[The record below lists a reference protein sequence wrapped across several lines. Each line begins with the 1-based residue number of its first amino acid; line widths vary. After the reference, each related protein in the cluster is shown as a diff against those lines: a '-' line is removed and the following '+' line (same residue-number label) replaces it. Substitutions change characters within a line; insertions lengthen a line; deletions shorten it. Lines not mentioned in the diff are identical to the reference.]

1 LACGLALAICGGS
14 PQNMNSVAIVG
25 VGLIG
30 GSFASAIRHAGFRGE
45 IVGVSSPSTIEN
57 AVGFS
62 IIDRG
67 VTLEE
72 ASACDLVFLAQA
84 IGGIEESLSRLH
96 TSSVVTDA
104 GSTKR
109 AICQAARHLPHFVG
123 GHPMAGKEQR
133 GVEHSDPDLFKGR
146 PWLLTSEPPEALRRL
161 LGGIGAQVMV
171 TTPEEHDRLVAL
183 ASHLPQIVSNA
194 LYAATAPARPFSG
207 PGLESMTRLARSP
220 FAIWQDILATN
231 RDEILT
237 SLDSFLA
244 TLTAFRESLA
254 QGEDREVF
262 PRD

>member
-1 LACGLALAICGGS
+1 
-14 PQNMNSVAIVG
+14 MNSVAIVG

-45 IVGVSSPSTIEN
+45 ILGVSSPSTIEN
-57 AVGFS
+57 AVSFH

-67 VTLEE
+67 VTLDE
-72 ASACDLVFLAQA
+72 ASRCDLVFLAQT
-84 IGGIEESLSRLH
+84 ISGIQETLTRLNTKSL
-96 TSSVVTDA
+96 VTDA

-109 AICQAARHLPHFVG
+109 AICTAARHLPNFIG

-133 GVEHSDPDLFKGR
+133 GVEHSDADLFQGR
-146 PWLLTSEPPEALRRL
+146 PWLLTSEPPEWFRAVLN
-161 LGGIGAQVMV
+161 GIGAHVMV

-194 LYAATAPARPFSG
+194 LHAATAPARPFSG

-220 FAIWQDILATN
+220 FGVWQDILSTN

-237 SLDSFLA
+237 SLDGFLA

-254 QGEDREVF
+254 AGEDRKLF